1 MSDNNKPRPSIG
13 MCPCE
18 SSQVKAHGYDAASRT
33 LAVEFKNGGL
43 YHYEDVP
50 PETYDAMKAADS
62 VGKFIGASIKG
73 THKYTKITKDD
84 K

>member
-1 MSDNNKPRPSIG
+1 MSEKKPHPHIG

-18 SSQVKAHGYDAASRT
+18 SSQVRAHGYDAATKT
-33 LAVEFKNGGL
+33 LAVEFKSGGV

-50 PETYDAMKAADS
+50 PATYELMKAAKS

-73 THKYTKITKDD
+73 AHKFTKID
-84 K
+84 KP